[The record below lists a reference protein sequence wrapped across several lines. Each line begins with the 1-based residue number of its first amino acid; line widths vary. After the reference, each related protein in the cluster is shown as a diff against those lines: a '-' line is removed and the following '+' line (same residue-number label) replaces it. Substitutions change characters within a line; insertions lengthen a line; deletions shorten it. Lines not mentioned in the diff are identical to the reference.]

1 MYRTRT
7 YSRLVYHRHSVL
19 VVCNTAHLH
28 TIHCRS
34 ERETPCAGGRNREAQ
49 YLPRTELLC
58 SVSLSC
64 RYHQESLGYHPLMV
78 YVDDPFSGTD
88 HHTIHKLMTHV
99 APKLSQPSCSS
110 YHFSCS
116 FVAFWCCMNCRSI
129 CGVLCPGLCKLK
141 SVEQSFLVHGLSYIR
156 NGGLC

>member
-1 MYRTRT
+1 M
-7 YSRLVYHRHSVL
+7 LEEE
-19 VVCNTAHLH
+19 
-28 TIHCRS
+28 I
-34 ERETPCAGGRNREAQ
+34 ERDAEAQ

-99 APKLSQPSCSS
+99 APTLSQPSCSS

>member
-34 ERETPCAGGRNREAQ
+34 VRETPCAGGRNRERCRGSVSPQ
-49 YLPRTELLC
+49 C

-78 YVDDPFSGTD
+78 YVDDPFTGTD
-88 HHTIHKLMTHV
+88 HTIHNLMTHV
-99 APKLSQPSCSS
+99 APTLSQPPCSS
-110 YHFSCS
+110 YHFS
-116 FVAFWCCMNCRSI
+116 WCCMNCRSI

-141 SVEQSFLVHGLSYIR
+141 SVAQSFLVHGLSYIR
-156 NGGLC
+156 KRWTLLTFC